1 MVRIYGHPF
10 AAFYWKALIALYE
23 RGVPF
28 EFLMIVDEALD
39 LVDITTPNILH
50 TPKRSAAWRP
60 PASFLSWWTAIAR

>member
-28 EFLMIVDEALD
+28 EFLMIDAEHPQNAEA
-39 LVDITTPNILH
+39 
-50 TPKRSAAWRP
+50 
-60 PASFLSWWTAIAR
+60 ASRLAPVGE